1 VANLK
6 DVKNRETV
14 SFPLPDVTFDIFTS
28 SDAGIVEDEIC
39 IVVTGQ
45 GYYEQ
50 QTRQR
55 GKS

>member
-55 GKS
+55 RKS